1 MISVEEGR
9 TGAIP
14 SAPGKSPEGGGAPGP
29 EARTAHPAVGPSSP
43 GAVMPRALIPAAV
56 QPAETRNMLN
66 PKPAMQNLKEDPA
79 MTRPPVY
86 VTRPILPPL
95 DAVQDLMRE
104 IWQSRI
110 LSNGGPILQRFE
122 AALGAYLGV
131 DHISLVNNA
140 SLGLVLALR
149 HHGITG
155 EVITPPFS
163 FVATSHAIRWAGA
176 DPVFADIDPVTL
188 NLDPAEVEK
197 RITDKTQAILAVH
210 CYGVPCDTEA
220 LGDIARRHG
229 LKLIYDAAHAFGVRD
244 DSGRSVC
251 LAGDLSILSFHATKV
266 FNTFEGGAI
275 IAPDRE
281 TKLALDRLGNYGI
294 VDETTVLE
302 TGLNTKM
309 SELNAAVGLALLP
322 QVDEAIADRERI
334 ATRYRDALSDVTG
347 LRAVCPTGRAGHNY
361 YNFPV
366 QVGPGYP
373 VGRDALYAR
382 LRQDGLFARRYFY
395 PLISDLPMYR
405 DLPSADPAA
414 LPAAREAADQVLCLP
429 IFPGLDPVDQE
440 RIIAIVRSPC

>member
-1 MISVEEGR
+1 
-9 TGAIP
+9 
-14 SAPGKSPEGGGAPGP
+14 
-29 EARTAHPAVGPSSP
+29 
-43 GAVMPRALIPAAV
+43 
-56 QPAETRNMLN
+56 
-66 PKPAMQNLKEDPA
+66 MQNLKEVPA

-95 DAVQDLMRE
+95 EQVQDLMRE

-110 LSNGGPILQRFE
+110 LSNGGPMLQRFE

-149 HHGITG
+149 HHRITG

-176 DPVFADIDPVTL
+176 EPVFADIDPVTL
-188 NLDPAEVEK
+188 NLSPDEVEK
-197 RITDKTQAILAVH
+197 RITDRTQAILAVH

-244 DSGRSVC
+244 EGGRSIC
-251 LAGDLSILSFHATKV
+251 LEGDLSILSFHATKV

-309 SELNAAVGLALLP
+309 NELNAAVGLALLP
-322 QVDEAIADRERI
+322 QVDAAIDARQRI
-334 ATRYRDALSDVTG
+334 ATRYLDALSGVAG
-347 LRAVCPTGRAGHNY
+347 VRAVCPSGRAGHNY
-361 YNFPV
+361 YNFPIE
-366 QVGPGYP
+366 VGPGYP
-373 VGRDALYAR
+373 IGRDALYQR
-382 LRQDGLFARRYFY
+382 LREEGLHARRYFY

-414 LPAAREAADQVLCLP
+414 LPVARRAADRILCLP
-429 IFPGLDPVDQE
+429 LFPDLDPVDQE
-440 RIIAIVRSPC
+440 RIIAIVRAPC